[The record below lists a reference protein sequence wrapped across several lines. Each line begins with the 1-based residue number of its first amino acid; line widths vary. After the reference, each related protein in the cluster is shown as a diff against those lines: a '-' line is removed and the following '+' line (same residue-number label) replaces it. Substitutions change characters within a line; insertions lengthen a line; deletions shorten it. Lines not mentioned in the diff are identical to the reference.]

1 VGGEK
6 TLISPK
12 QLLKRAALAPLKLEP
27 VRSRV
32 AFWLNQEHYPELD
45 IRVPLSHGLVC
56 PIYSPEYWCSFSEI
70 FVNGEYGPAF
80 EMIPVPNRWIDL
92 GCHAGFFSLYVE
104 WRRRQAGLGA
114 PPECVLLDA
123 DARLKKAVEQLAAV
137 NMVPFRFLHG
147 GIGGRQPT
155 MEFTERAFMASSAS
169 DVDRNGGIRM
179 VIPTV
184 GASKLEDTLQGP
196 CDLIKVDIEG
206 SEYDLL
212 ENYGSLLSQT
222 KHLLLEW
229 HSWHRGGGGK
239 AQLIEMAKAHGLE
252 FKAEVRAA
260 HEVAKGKMCGVLLFE
275 NSRKLKAQTV

>member
-1 VGGEK
+1 V
-6 TLISPK
+6 ISPK
-12 QLLKRAALAPLKLEP
+12 QLLKRAALAPLRLEP

-56 PIYSPEYWCSFSEI
+56 PVYSPEYWCSFSEI

-80 EMIPVPNRWIDL
+80 EMMPLPNRWIDL

-104 WRRRQAGLGA
+104 WRRRQAGIMTA
-114 PPECVLLDA
+114 PECVLVDA
-123 DARLKKAVEQLAAV
+123 DARLGKAIAQMASV
-137 NMVPFRFLHG
+137 NAVPFRFLRG

-169 DVDRNGGIRM
+169 DVDQNDGTRM

-184 GASKLEDTLQGP
+184 AALALEKSLNGA
-196 CDLIKVDIEG
+196 CDLLKVDIEG
-206 SEYDLL
+206 SEYELL
-212 ENYGSLLSQT
+212 ENYGSLLSRT
-222 KHLLLEW
+222 RHLLLEW

-239 AQLIEMAKAHGLE
+239 TQLIEMAKTHGHEL
-252 FKAEVRAA
+252 KAEVKAE
-260 HEVAKGKMCGVLLFE
+260 HEVAKGKHCGVLLFE
-275 NSRKLKAQTV
+275 NSRLQERAA